1 MTLEQTTALYAQVL
15 RTLLPIGA
23 YDSSSKT
30 TIAQDVYAHA
40 KALAQADLDAKRLLG
55 VLEAIPHD
63 LIEMYELEY
72 GLPLHCKVNTSY
84 SIQER
89 LDLLAWVKNQKN
101 VINYSY
107 LETILSLF
115 DVKLEGLIRYKP
127 ITCQASCTQSVNAE
141 YMRYKVILL
150 LEQPVLADIDCIVE
164 HYLPAYLQVEWYRDS
179 YPPTVMYLDVA
190 LDVNQIA
197 GTTATSAAVAAAVDD
212 SLTAQMRID
221 GLEIKGRTL
230 PGSTITVEY

>member
-1 MTLEQTTALYAQVL
+1 MNLEQTTVLYAQVL
-15 RTLLPIGA
+15 RTLLPVGA
-23 YDSSSKT
+23 YDQSSKT

-63 LIEMYELEY
+63 LIAMYELEY
-72 GLPLHCKVNTSY
+72 GLPLHCTVNTSY

-115 DVKLEGLIRYKP
+115 GVKLEGLVTYKP
-127 ITCQASCTQSVNAE
+127 ITCTATCMQSVNAE
-141 YMRYKVILL
+141 HMRYKVVLM
-150 LEQPVLADIDCIVE
+150 LEQPILDDIDCIVE

-179 YPPTVMYLDVA
+179 YPSSVMYLA
-190 LDVNQIA
+190 ATLDANQIT
-197 GTTATSAAVAAAVDD
+197 GTTANNAVVAAAVNDA
-212 SLTAQMRID
+212 LTAQMRID
-221 GLEIKGRTL
+221 GLEIKGRSL